1 MGMRRRGTFARLRYE
16 VSSQMGNARR
26 FGLGSRYGFMMP
38 ILQVSAEYHHRVWG
52 GQRLRVSETEVP
64 YGEAWIIHENNRVA
78 SGPFAGKTLNEVTLE
93 MGQDLLG
100 ANAVRQ
106 TGMRFPLLIKILDC
120 ADWLSVQVHPND
132 AQAVQLEGQ
141 GFVGK
146 TEAWHILE
154 AEAGATLIA
163 GVKPGTSSEALAA
176 AIRDGSVLEVALKSP
191 AGAGDSVMMYAGT
204 MHALGPGFLL
214 YEVQQTSDIT
224 YRVFDWN
231 RPASAGRALHI
242 EQSVAVTRHDS
253 SAAIQHLEPFQ
264 NGSAELV
271 QCPYFQLEALVADGT
286 SLFADTKGSS
296 FHAITVTEGEAEI
309 VAGDE
314 RIKLGRFESVIVPA
328 NFGKYE
334 FRSVTACKALRSS
347 VPA

>member
-1 MGMRRRGTFARLRYE
+1 ME
-16 VSSQMGNARR
+16 KARR
-26 FGLGSRYGFMMP
+26 FGFESRYGFCMS

-52 GQRLRVSETEVP
+52 GQHLRVSETDVP

-78 SGPFAGKTLNEVTLE
+78 GGPFAGKTLNQVTLE
-93 MGQDLLG
+93 MGPDLLG
-100 ANAVRQ
+100 SNAVRR
-106 TGMRFPLLIKILDC
+106 TGSRFPLLIKILDC

-132 AQAVQLEGQ
+132 TQAVQLEGP
-141 GFVGK
+141 GHAGK

-163 GVKPGTSSEALAA
+163 GVKPGTSPERLAA
-176 AIRDGSVLEVALKSP
+176 AIRDGSVLEVALKTS

-224 YRVFDWN
+224 YRVYDWD

-242 EQSVAVTRHDS
+242 EQSVAVTRHDV
-253 SAAIQHLEPFQ
+253 SAEVHHLEPLH
-264 NGSAELV
+264 NASAELV
-271 QCPYFQLEALVADGT
+271 ECPYFLLEALVAGET
-286 SLFADTKGSS
+286 SLFADTQGLS

-309 VAGDE
+309 VAGDA
-314 RIKLGRFESVIVPA
+314 RIKLRRFESVIVPA
-328 NFGKYE
+328 SLGKYE
-334 FRSVTACKALRSS
+334 FRPVTACKALRSS

>member
-1 MGMRRRGTFARLRYE
+1 MVLLMSL
-16 VSSQMGNARR
+16 
-26 FGLGSRYGFMMP
+26 P

-52 GQRLRVSETEVP
+52 GQRLRVSPTDVP
-64 YGEAWIIHENNRVA
+64 YGEAWIIHENNRISV
-78 SGPFAGKTLNEVTLE
+78 GPFAGKTLNEVTLAF
-93 MGQDLLG
+93 GQGLLG
-100 ANAVRQ
+100 VNAVGR
-106 TGMRFPLLIKILDC
+106 TGSRFPLLIKILDC

-132 AQAVQLEGQ
+132 AQAVQLEGTD
-141 GFVGK
+141 FAGK

-163 GVKPGTSSEALAA
+163 GVKPGTSPEALAA
-176 AIRDGSVLEVALKSP
+176 AIRDGSVLEVALKTT
-191 AGAGDSVMMYAGT
+191 AAAGDSVMMYAGT

-224 YRVFDWN
+224 YRVYDWD
-231 RPASAGRALHI
+231 RPASAGRTLHI
-242 EQSVAVTRHDS
+242 EQSVTVTRHDA
-253 SAAIQHLEPFQ
+253 SAEVRHLEPLH
-264 NGSAELV
+264 NASAALV
-271 QCPYFQLEALVADGT
+271 ECPYFLLEALAADGS

-296 FHAITVTEGEAEI
+296 FHAITVTEGEAQI

-328 NFGKYE
+328 SFGKYE
-334 FRSVTACKALRSS
+334 FRSVAACKALRSS

>member
-1 MGMRRRGTFARLRYE
+1 MH
-16 VSSQMGNARR
+16 VV
-26 FGLGSRYGFMMP
+26 LGSGHGMVLIMMP
-38 ILQVSAEYHHRVWG
+38 ILQVTAEYHHRVWG
-52 GQRLRVSETEVP
+52 GQRLRVSETAVP
-64 YGEAWIIHENNRVA
+64 YGEAWIIHENNRITG
-78 SGPFAGKTLNEVTLE
+78 GPFAGKTLNEVTLE
-93 MGQDLLG
+93 AGQELLG

-106 TGMRFPLLIKILDC
+106 TGSRFPLLIKILDC

-132 AQAVQLEGQ
+132 AQAVQLEGP
-141 GFVGK
+141 GFAGK

-154 AEAGATLIA
+154 AEPGATLIA
-163 GVKPGTSSEALAA
+163 GVKPGTSPERLAE
-176 AIRDGSVLEVALKSP
+176 AIRDGGVLEVALKTT

-242 EQSVAVTRHDS
+242 EQSVAVTRHDT
-253 SAAIQHLEPFQ
+253 SAAIKHLEPFQ
-264 NGSAELV
+264 NNAVELV
-271 QCPYFQLEALVADGT
+271 ECPYFLLEALTADGS
-286 SLFADTKGSS
+286 SLFANTKGES

-309 VAGDE
+309 IAGDE
-314 RIKLGRFESVIVPA
+314 RIRLGRFESVIVPA
-328 NFGKYE
+328 NFGAYE
-334 FRSVTACKALRSS
+334 FRPVTACKALRSS

>member
-1 MGMRRRGTFARLRYE
+1 M
-16 VSSQMGNARR
+16 S
-26 FGLGSRYGFMMP
+26 
-38 ILQVSAEYHHRVWG
+38 ILQVTAEYHHRVWG
-52 GQRLRVSETEVP
+52 GQRLRVSETSVP

-78 SGPFAGKTLNEVTLE
+78 GGRFAGKTLNEVTIE

-132 AQAVQLEGQ
+132 TQAIELEGP
-141 GFVGK
+141 GHAGK

-154 AEAGATLIA
+154 AETGATLIA
-163 GVKPGTSSEALAA
+163 GVKPGTSPEALAA
-176 AIRDGSVLEVALKSP
+176 AIRDGSVLEVALKTT

-224 YRVFDWN
+224 YRVYDWD

-253 SAAIQHLEPFQ
+253 SATLKHLEPFQ
-264 NGSAELV
+264 NDVVELV
-271 QCPYFQLEALVADGT
+271 ECPYFLLEALAADGT
-286 SLFADTKGSS
+286 SVFADTQGKS

-309 VAGDE
+309 VAGEE
-314 RIKLGRFESVIVPA
+314 RIRLGRFESVIVPA

-334 FRSVTACKALRSS
+334 FRPVTACKALRSS

>member
-1 MGMRRRGTFARLRYE
+1 VTLLYGM
-16 VSSQMGNARR
+16 V
-26 FGLGSRYGFMMP
+26 LGMNLP

-52 GQRLRVSETEVP
+52 GQRLRVSETDVP

-78 SGPFAGKTLNEVTLE
+78 SGPFVGKTLNEVTLE

-100 ANAVRQ
+100 ANSLRQ
-106 TGMRFPLLIKILDC
+106 TGSRFPLLIKILDC

-132 AQAVQLEGQ
+132 AQAVQLEGS
-141 GFVGK
+141 GFSGK

-163 GVKPGTSSEALAA
+163 GVKPGTSPEHLAA
-176 AIRDGSVLEVALKSP
+176 AIRDGSVLEVALKTT

-224 YRVFDWN
+224 YRVYDWD

-242 EQSVAVTRHDS
+242 EQSVAVTRHDV
-253 SAAIQHLEPFQ
+253 SAAIKHLEPLQ
-264 NGSAELV
+264 NASAELV
-271 QCPYFQLEALVADGT
+271 ECPYFLLEALAADGM
-286 SLFADTKGSS
+286 SLFADTQGSS
-296 FHAITVTEGEAEI
+296 FHAITVTEGKAEI

-328 NFGKYE
+328 SLGKYE
-334 FRSVTACKALRSS
+334 FRPVTACKALRSS
-347 VPA
+347 IPA

>member
-1 MGMRRRGTFARLRYE
+1 MHA
-16 VSSQMGNARR
+16 V
-26 FGLGSRYGFMMP
+26 LGSSHGMVLPMGLP

-52 GQRLRVSETEVP
+52 GQRLRISETDVP
-64 YGEAWIIHENNRVA
+64 YGEAWIIHENNCVA
-78 SGPFAGKTLNEVTLE
+78 GGPFAGKTLNEVTLE

-100 ANAVRQ
+100 LNAVQQ
-106 TGMRFPLLIKILDC
+106 TGSRFPLLIKILDC

-132 AQAVQLEGQ
+132 AQAVQLEGP
-141 GFVGK
+141 GHAGK

-163 GVKPGTSSEALAA
+163 GVKPGTSPEQLAA
-176 AIRDGSVLEVALKSP
+176 AIRDGSVLEVALKTT

-242 EQSVAVTRHDS
+242 EQSVAVTRHDA
-253 SAAIQHLEPFQ
+253 SAEVRHLEPLH
-264 NGSAELV
+264 NASAELV
-271 QCPYFQLEALVADGT
+271 ECPYFLLEALAADGS
-286 SLFADTKGSS
+286 SLFADTKGES

-314 RIKLGRFESVIVPA
+314 RIRLGRFESVIVPA

-334 FRSVTACKALRSS
+334 FRPVTACKALRSS

>member
-1 MGMRRRGTFARLRYE
+1 MGL
-16 VSSQMGNARR
+16 
-26 FGLGSRYGFMMP
+26 P

-52 GQRLRVSETEVP
+52 GQRLRVSETDVP
-64 YGEAWIIHENNRVA
+64 YGEAWIIHENNHVA
-78 SGPFAGKTLNEVTLE
+78 GGPFVGKTLNQVTLE

-100 ANAVRQ
+100 SNAVGR
-106 TGMRFPLLIKILDC
+106 TGSRFPLLIKILDC
-120 ADWLSVQVHPND
+120 ADWLSIQVHPND
-132 AQAVQLEGQ
+132 AQAVQLEGP
-141 GFVGK
+141 GHAGK

-154 AEAGATLIA
+154 AEADATLIA
-163 GVKPGTSSEALAA
+163 GVKPGTSPEQLAA
-176 AIRDGSVLEVALKSP
+176 AIRNGSVLEVALKSP
-191 AGAGDSVMMYAGT
+191 AGVGDSVMMYAGT

-224 YRVFDWN
+224 YRVYDWD

-242 EQSVAVTRHDS
+242 EQSVAVTRHDA
-253 SAAIQHLEPFQ
+253 SAAIKHLEPLQ
-264 NGSAELV
+264 NASAELV
-271 QCPYFQLEALVADGT
+271 ECPYFLLEALAADK

-328 NFGKYE
+328 SFGKYE
-334 FRSVTACKALRSS
+334 FRPVTACKALRASVPAAQRSS
-347 VPA
+347 VPS